1 MNEVRTRTELY
12 DPVKYQTKLIL
23 QSTGLVNL
31 DSSDHVY
38 IFDV

>member
-23 QSTGLVNL
+23 QSTRLVN
-31 DSSDHVY
+31 
-38 IFDV
+38 